1 MDQSSS
7 IKIII
12 KRISRAILYV
22 KTCTIILGTP
32 SVTRTGLVVKS
43 LFITCQKRVCRGGD
57 RRTWAVE
64 VDTVQHFYCELQLKP
79 HESTLLCEVS
89 TISIGKNFVFDRELL
104 AVLYTYLQ
112 PFHFIIISTFHVLS
126 ENPIMYCKVQTEQVK
141 TCHSRYIEMKLILN

>member
-1 MDQSSS
+1 MDQSNS

-57 RRTWAVE
+57 RCTWAVE

-89 TISIGKNFVFDRELL
+89 IISIGKSFVCFSTCSFYNFWEQKLYCVKWLFQNLL
-104 AVLYTYLQ
+104 HNLYAMWIEKNNKDFKQ
-112 PFHFIIISTFHVLS
+112 WSSFLS
-126 ENPIMYCKVQTEQVK
+126 
-141 TCHSRYIEMKLILN
+141 